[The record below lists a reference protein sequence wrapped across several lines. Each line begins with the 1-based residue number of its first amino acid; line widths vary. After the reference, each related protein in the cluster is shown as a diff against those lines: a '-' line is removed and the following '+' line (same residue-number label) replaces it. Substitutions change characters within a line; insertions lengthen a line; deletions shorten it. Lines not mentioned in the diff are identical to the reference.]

1 MADGFNN
8 KQEFGQQLVDN
19 TLEGNFGGIVSTRA
33 MAKYMS
39 GARCILR
46 MNSKIVGF
54 AFGVSWRIQTS
65 FTEIDSIDNILPD
78 ELAPRRIQVDGSI
91 SALHIPGRGAGIQL
105 WQPDV
110 LSFLFHQ
117 YITIE
122 VRDSQTNNLLF
133 FAPKA
138 VITSRQEDV
147 RVDDLAQVSLSFQA
161 IGFRDEKTP
170 EEPLG
175 TDTVSTSS
183 QNGDSR
189 SPIQQVL
196 DKTSGLLNTVSSN
209 LGF

>member
-8 KQEFGQQLVDN
+8 KQDFGTQTLDN
-19 TLEGNFGGIVSTRA
+19 ALEGNFGGIISTRA

-46 MNSKIVGF
+46 VNSKIVGF
-54 AFGVSWRIQTS
+54 AFGVSWRINTS

-117 YITIE
+117 YLTIE

-138 VITSRQEDV
+138 VITTRQEEIK
-147 RVDDLAQVSLSFQA
+147 VDDLASVSLSFQA

-170 EEPLG
+170 EQPSSV
-175 TDTVSTSS
+175 DTVSTDVT
-183 QNGDSR
+183 NGDSN
-189 SPIQQVL
+189 SPLKQVL

-209 LGF
+209 LGL